1 MMNSANL
8 PTQADLSS
16 LYGSWNPMAVYKG
29 LQNQD
34 LASQFRD
41 QAFADNANTVQAG
54 TLRNEQSAAM
64 NPLLVEK
71 QQSDNIYQTLMNSGK
86 QNTNASEALDF
97 SNKQSLNED
106 KVSAERAKLQSMFSA
121 EQISKMSDDI
131 WKAHVDNIKSGDPTK
146 IQETGQLL
154 DLLGGASKAAD
165 RAQTRNLKEGD
176 WLNSQILANI
186 GANSRTEAA
195 GMRSTGKAPASWQSQ
210 FNKLN
215 PAVQKNV
222 SEGALDSG
230 VNPYTFEPL
239 DDTQIAYFKAVRSS
253 AIKTIDAAN
262 AARGQGQG
270 ATAQV
275 DEKGNVKIVNKKVP
289 SSAGDSDDNSGTTSG
304 GVKYKVV
311 ND

>member
-1 MMNSANL
+1 MNSANL

-131 WKAHVDNIKSGDPTK
+131 WKAHVENIKSGDPAK
-146 IQETGQLL
+146 IQETSALI
-154 DLLGGASKAAD
+154 DLLGGPAKAAD
-165 RAQTRNLKEGD
+165 RVQTRNLKEGD

-186 GANSRTEAA
+186 NAGARVEAA
-195 GMRSTGKAPASWQSQ
+195 GSRSAGKAPATWREQ
-210 FNKLN
+210 FAKIKT
-215 PAVQKNV
+215 PEQKNLAAAA
-222 SEGALDSG
+222 ALTG
-230 VNPYTFEPL
+230 RNPITGNELTDDEKAFFETVL
-239 DDTQIAYFKAVRSS
+239 TSAVG
-253 AIKTIDAAN
+253 TIDAGN
-262 AARGQGQG
+262 AARVGQGV
-270 ATAQV
+270 TT
-275 DEKGNVKIVNKKVP
+275 NVTPDKKIEIKNKEVQ
-289 SSAGDSDDNSGTTSG
+289 SSAGKPKELTYDPVTGKFN
-304 GVKYKVV
+304 
-311 ND
+311 